1 MKVEMLSVLTLGF
14 RHCGN
19 SLGMQSH
26 SQVNDHISLPNAN
39 TTKSAEKRK
48 DYVVGLLTSQR
59 DN

>member
-1 MKVEMLSVLTLGF
+1 MLPLLSFGF
-14 RHCGN
+14 RQCVN

-39 TTKSAEKRK
+39 TTKSAEKGK